1 MGKLQTIPEMSEALT
16 QHKSRDGYTGKI
28 YKAQADEHK
37 GDVLTADLE
46 HSISEMQKAD
56 RRGPIDWNDL
66 EQVKS
71 RTYDYLTACATS
83 QVFPSMMG
91 LSIYGYGMSRQAV
104 NKYLVKYPDSP
115 AAKFVS
121 MAKDLIADTLTNAA
135 LFRNA
140 DPVSVI
146 FQLKN
151 HFNHYDKLQV
161 EPVPQN
167 TDLLAPVTDP
177 EERKRRIMER
187 YADLIVDEE

>member
-16 QHKSRDGYTGKI
+16 QHKNRDGYTSRL

-37 GDVLTADLE
+37 GDVLAADLE
-46 HSISEMQKAD
+46 RSILEMQEAD

-104 NKYLVKYPDSP
+104 NKYLIKYPDSP

-121 MAKDLIADTLTNAA
+121 MVKDLIADTLSNAA

-151 HFNHYDKLQV
+151 HFDHSDKVQI
-161 EPVPQN
+161 EPVPQSA
-167 TDLLAPVTDP
+167 DLLAPVTDP
-177 EERKRRIMER
+177 EERRRRIE
-187 YADLIVDEE
+187 AAVVDEE

>member
-1 MGKLQTIPEMSEALT
+1 MGQLQTIPEMSETMT
-16 QHKSRDGYTGKI
+16 QHKNRDGYTGKI

-37 GDVLTADLE
+37 GDALTADLE
-46 HSISEMQKAD
+46 RSISEMQEAD

-71 RTYDYLTACATS
+71 RTYDYLTACAAS

-104 NKYLVKYPDSP
+104 NKFLVKYPDSP
-115 AAKFVS
+115 TAKFIAK
-121 MAKDLIADTLTNAA
+121 AKDLIADTLTNAA

-151 HFNHYDKLQV
+151 HFGHSDKVQV
-161 EPVPQN
+161 EPVQQS
-167 TDLLAPVTDP
+167 TDPLAAVTDP
-177 EERKRRIMER
+177 EERRRRIES
-187 YADLIVDEE
+187 AIVDDE

>member
-16 QHKSRDGYTGKI
+16 QHKNSSGYTSRI
-28 YKAQADEHK
+28 YKQAADEHK
-37 GDVLTADLE
+37 GDALTADLE
-46 HSISEMQKAD
+46 RSISEMQEAD
-56 RRGPIDWNDL
+56 QRGPIDWNDL

-71 RTYDYLTACATS
+71 RTYDYLTACAAS

-91 LSIYGYGMSRQAV
+91 LSVYGYGMSRQAV

-115 AAKFVS
+115 AAMFVS
-121 MAKDLIADTLTNAA
+121 MAKDLIADVLTGAA

-151 HFNHYDKLQV
+151 HFDHSDKVQV
-161 EPVPQN
+161 EPVIQN
-167 TDLLAPVTDP
+167 TDPLAAVTDP
-177 EERKRRIMER
+177 AERRRRIE
-187 YADLIVDEE
+187 AAVVDEE